1 MWHWWRDNT
10 VPMLRLGQC
19 DAAFS
24 FYVLSQVLLIYIDS
38 IGQSGGGW
46 WQDSA
51 CSPQLCIYP
60 NNCLW
65 ASFPFQPSTCLESKH
80 QYHTIYVTARQVLT
94 LEKLCLFNLLFRN
107 LHKHLFVCKILYI
120 LNMSYYCYCLMKNED
135 VVRMSKM

>member
-1 MWHWWRDNT
+1 MKLLSHLYQTFNGDDRMDGCDT
-10 VPMLRLGQC
+10 GRETTQC
-19 DAAFS
+19 QSWDWAGVVQLFS
-24 FYVLSQVLLIYIDS
+24 FYVLSQVLFIYIDS
-38 IGQSGGGW
+38 IGRCGGGR

-107 LHKHLFVCKILYI
+107 LHEHLCVK
-120 LNMSYYCYCLMKNED
+120 YCTY
-135 VVRMSKM
+135 